1 MEEERQRG
9 ATEVA
14 YGELPEL
21 ARTMRALGSQRT
33 SGASPAVG
41 TMQQQFFQ
49 PLLEARR
56 KAADARDAAGRIR
69 AFDTREL
76 ARQLDR
82 AVDRIVNDW
91 PDARASTRRA
101 VRAQLVERVSGYTSA
116 LSLLA
121 DRAEEALGAAED
133 DRLAAWRAW
142 TSQLAA
148 VFDAADRCWLSLRS
162 AAESLP
168 AKRPSDTRR

>member
-1 MEEERQRG
+1 MEEERQRD
-9 ATEVA
+9 ATQVA

-21 ARTMRALGSQRT
+21 ARTTRALGSQRT
-33 SGASPAVG
+33 SGASPVAG
-41 TMQQQFFQ
+41 TMHSMFFQ

-56 KAADARDAAGRIR
+56 RAADARDSGGRIR
-69 AFDTREL
+69 AFDAKEL

-82 AVDRIVNDW
+82 ALERIVNDW

-101 VRAQLVERVSGYTSA
+101 VRAQLVERVSTYSRA
-116 LSLLA
+116 LALLA
-121 DRAEEALGAAED
+121 ERAEDALTAD
-133 DRLAAWRAW
+133 QPTQLQAWRDW

-148 VFDAADRCWLSLRS
+148 TFDAADRCWISLRS

-168 AKRPSDTRR
+168 AKPPK